1 MTEQRVPNLEEVD
14 EEEAH
19 RFLAELLSRLDS
31 EEEYDARHQEDY
43 VMEMPQS
50 GERFRGRENL
60 RAMQRTY
67 PIAAPPSVRLRRVL
81 VRDGLWVV
89 EGAID
94 YGDGPALDVVMI
106 LELRDGRMWRDRWY
120 FPEPFEAPG
129 WRAQWVARMEPGEPD
144 ASPEHPAAG
153 GLVTGKDDVRRMMDR
168 QFAKMRVGDLAGA
181 HEWYDEAVVV
191 EWPQSGER
199 VRGRENL
206 LALRQAYPVGV
217 EFEVRRVIARRDL
230 GVGEYVIRYD
240 GRPVYVVAIVEFENR
255 KVVRETHYFA
265 EPFPAPAWRAGWF
278 ERMGA

>member
-1 MTEQRVPNLEEVD
+1 
-14 EEEAH
+14 
-19 RFLAELLSRLDS
+19 
-31 EEEYDARHQEDY
+31 
-43 VMEMPQS
+43 MEMPQS

-67 PIAAPPSVRLRRVL
+67 PIAAPPYVRLRRVL

>member
-1 MTEQRVPNLEEVD
+1 
-14 EEEAH
+14 
-19 RFLAELLSRLDS
+19 
-31 EEEYDARHQEDY
+31 
-43 VMEMPQS
+43 
-50 GERFRGRENL
+50 
-60 RAMQRTY
+60 
-67 PIAAPPSVRLRRVL
+67 VL

>member
-19 RFLAELLSRLDS
+19 RFLAELLSRLDP

-67 PIAAPPSVRLRRVL
+67 PITAPPSVRLRRVL
-81 VRDGLWVV
+81 VRDGLWV
-89 EGAID
+89 
-94 YGDGPALDVVMI
+94 DVVMI

-129 WRAQWVARMEPGEPD
+129 WRAQWVERMEPGEPD

-153 GLVTGKDDVRRMMDR
+153 GLVTGEDDVRRMMDR

-265 EPFPAPAWRAGWF
+265 EPFPAPAWRAGWV